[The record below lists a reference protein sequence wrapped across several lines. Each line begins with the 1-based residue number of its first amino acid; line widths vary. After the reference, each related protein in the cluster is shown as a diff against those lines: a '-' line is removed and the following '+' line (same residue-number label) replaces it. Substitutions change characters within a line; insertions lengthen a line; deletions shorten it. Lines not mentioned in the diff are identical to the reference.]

1 MRKALIMLTVL
12 LCSCA
17 TTEQVTTTS
26 NPIGS
31 KTGKARSLFI
41 LGIPVSTKGQ
51 VDAARNAG
59 ITTISNVEVRRT
71 KCLLFGFRTFV
82 VNGE

>member
-1 MRKALIMLTVL
+1 MVF

-26 NPIGS
+26 NPIGP
-31 KTGKARSLFI
+31 KTGKARSVFI

-51 VDAARNAG
+51 VDSAKKVG
-59 ITTISNVEVRRT
+59 ITTISTTEVRRT
-71 KCLLFGFRTFV
+71 RCLFFGFRTFV
-82 VNGE
+82 VNGN